1 MNGFLIDENL
11 PGRLTFVPSL
21 PVVSSSRAIHRSA
34 GDSELWELAREQELA
49 IVTKDADFSDRI
61 LVNAPPPWVVH
72 LRFGN
77 MRRRDFHLL
86 LARLW
91 PRIEAL
97 LPEHKLVVVYED
109 RIEAMG

>member
-1 MNGFLIDENL
+1 M
-11 PGRLTFVPSL
+11 
-21 PVVSSSRAIHRSA
+21 
-34 GDSELWELAREQELA
+34 
-49 IVTKDADFSDRI
+49 TKDADFSDRI
-61 LVNAPPPWVVH
+61 LVSDPPPWGVH

-97 LPEHKLVVVYED
+97 LPEHKMVAVYQD
-109 RIEAMG
+109 RIEAVS

>member
-1 MNGFLIDENL
+1 VKGFLIDENL
-11 PGRLTFVPSL
+11 PARFTFVPSL
-21 PVVSSSRAIHRSA
+21 AVVSSSRALHRSA
-34 GDSELWELAREQELA
+34 GDSDLWEFAREHDLV

-61 LVNAPPPWVVH
+61 LISVPPPWVVH

-77 MRRRDFHLL
+77 LRRRDFHVL

-97 LPEHKLVVVYED
+97 LPEHKMITVYPD
-109 RIEAMG
+109 RIESVK